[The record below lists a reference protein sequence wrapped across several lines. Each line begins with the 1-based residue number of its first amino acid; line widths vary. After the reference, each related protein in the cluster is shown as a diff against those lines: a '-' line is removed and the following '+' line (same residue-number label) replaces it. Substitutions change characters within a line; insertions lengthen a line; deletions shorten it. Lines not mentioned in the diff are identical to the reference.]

1 MDPKITRNVKV
12 FQFVKLV
19 IYILAFA
26 HLIGCGYYFLARLEN
41 FGETTWIYGIDEG
54 SGLAAAGGLLYY
66 EHDVTDMA
74 GEYLLAIFWG
84 FCRVSALVMDPGVP
98 GNIPEILAS
107 IVVQGV
113 SVYITSLILGTLLT
127 FLVRRDPMEVAHGE
141 VIEALHN
148 YMVAKNV
155 PEDLYETIMRYCH
168 FQYNKTRNSD
178 SISGNDLVGALSR
191 SLQVEVANACH
202 KSLINRCSKIGRPL
216 HKCSEAFL
224 NAV

>member
-1 MDPKITRNVKV
+1 VDPKITRNVKV

-26 HLIGCGYYFLARLEN
+26 HLIGCFYYFLARLEN
-41 FGETTWIYGIDEG
+41 FGETTWIHALEA
-54 SGLAAAGGLLYY
+54 GLPYY
-66 EHDVTDMA
+66 EHDNTDMA
-74 GEYLLAIFWG
+74 GEYLLAIFKG
-84 FCRVSALVMDPGVP
+84 FCRVAALGFDPGIP

-107 IVVQGV
+107 IVFQGV

-224 NAV
+224 NSV